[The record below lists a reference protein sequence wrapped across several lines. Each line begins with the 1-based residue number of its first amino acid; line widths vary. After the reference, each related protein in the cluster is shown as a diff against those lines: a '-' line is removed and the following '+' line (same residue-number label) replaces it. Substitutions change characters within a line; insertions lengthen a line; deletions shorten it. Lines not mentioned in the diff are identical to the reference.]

1 MRFTKIETLLQSRT
15 IAAACCLILSALVL
29 YIDFLTGPA
38 IEFPIFVILP
48 VALAAWYNGKAFSM
62 FLSILSVAVSG
73 LLFQYLWYRE
83 FDIMK
88 AGINAIIQLFVF
100 SLIALLIDRI
110 SRMTQ
115 ELKKEIK
122 VLEGFLPICSFCKK
136 IRDKDNNWHQM
147 EEYISDH
154 SRAQF
159 SHGVCPDCARD
170 HYGFT
175 DKEK

>member
-1 MRFTKIETLLQSRT
+1 MWFTKIETLLQSHT
-15 IAAACCLILSALVL
+15 ISAVCWLILTAIVL
-29 YIDFLTGPA
+29 YVDFITGPA
-38 IEFPIFVILP
+38 ISFPVFVVLP

-73 LLFQYLWYRE
+73 LLFHYLWFKE
-83 FDIMK
+83 FDVIEN
-88 AGINAIIQLFVF
+88 GTNAFIQLSVF
-100 SLIALLIDRI
+100 ILIAFLIDRI
-110 SRMTQ
+110 SRMTM

-122 VLEGFLPICSFCKK
+122 VLEGFLPVCSFCKK

-154 SRAQF
+154 SQARF
-159 SHGVCPDCARD
+159 SHGVCPDCARK

-175 DKEK
+175 DKKK